1 MSRHI
6 GFSEF
11 SSVLFILCFSR
22 LDSGIFDWCLSKYSW
37 FFSASL
43 FDRFLEELEDVTV
56 CMSWKQIAG
65 CSRNLEIIR
74 VWGVWRS
81 PRWLV
86 GGLHGWEENGW
97 PWDPSLTGA
106 VLHDFTIGLLLVFDN
121 LYFEEN
127 TFLYTLC
134 ICILCRT
141 KANNWGYS
149 NDITKSYLRLEQ
161 TKVWGR
167 KIVDFS
173 FLLYDFWFQSS
184 RRVYVKFLG
193 DWDGLLWKRE
203 FKKDQ
208 ELMWSAA
215 MSTEVDT
222 QDFPVSEN
230 VLPRRR
236 QRHWRGQSCM
246 LRSFA
251 VFNSLKENDWYKLR
265 VSEPMVWCF
274 GERASAV
281 ERMYSGLFGMSSG
294 QRQEY
299 EGLVFSS
306 NFSNI
311 HIFLK

>member
-65 CSRNLEIIR
+65 CSRNLEMFR

-149 NDITKSYLRLEQ
+149 NDITGWIFKGWNWSFWTTVGALKAPEWVQMTHDDAFYPCEMFWGHLELLR
-161 TKVWGR
+161 
-167 KIVDFS
+167 
-173 FLLYDFWFQSS
+173 
-184 RRVYVKFLG
+184 
-193 DWDGLLWKRE
+193 
-203 FKKDQ
+203 
-208 ELMWSAA
+208 A
-215 MSTEVDT
+215 
-222 QDFPVSEN
+222 
-230 VLPRRR
+230 
-236 QRHWRGQSCM
+236 
-246 LRSFA
+246 
-251 VFNSLKENDWYKLR
+251 
-265 VSEPMVWCF
+265 
-274 GERASAV
+274 
-281 ERMYSGLFGMSSG
+281 
-294 QRQEY
+294 
-299 EGLVFSS
+299 
-306 NFSNI
+306 
-311 HIFLK
+311 

>member
-1 MSRHI
+1 MFLRRYEEWFEDHSKADFYVCIFSGRVPVVLFSENCGFSVFFCWAVIYVSLLGLWRRALCIDLVMSRHI

-65 CSRNLEIIR
+65 CSRNLEMFR

-134 ICILCRT
+134 ICILCWT
-141 KANNWGYS
+141 KANKWGYS
-149 NDITKSYLRLEQ
+149 NDITAK
-161 TKVWGR
+161 
-167 KIVDFS
+167 
-173 FLLYDFWFQSS
+173 
-184 RRVYVKFLG
+184 
-193 DWDGLLWKRE
+193 
-203 FKKDQ
+203 
-208 ELMWSAA
+208 
-215 MSTEVDT
+215 
-222 QDFPVSEN
+222 
-230 VLPRRR
+230 
-236 QRHWRGQSCM
+236 
-246 LRSFA
+246 
-251 VFNSLKENDWYKLR
+251 
-265 VSEPMVWCF
+265 
-274 GERASAV
+274 
-281 ERMYSGLFGMSSG
+281 
-294 QRQEY
+294 
-299 EGLVFSS
+299 
-306 NFSNI
+306 
-311 HIFLK
+311 

>member
-1 MSRHI
+1 M
-6 GFSEF
+6 
-11 SSVLFILCFSR
+11 
-22 LDSGIFDWCLSKYSW
+22 
-37 FFSASL
+37 
-43 FDRFLEELEDVTV
+43 
-56 CMSWKQIAG
+56 
-65 CSRNLEIIR
+65 
-74 VWGVWRS
+74 
-81 PRWLV
+81 P
-86 GGLHGWEENGW
+86 
-97 PWDPSLTGA
+97 
-106 VLHDFTIGLLLVFDN
+106 
-121 LYFEEN
+121 
-127 TFLYTLC
+127 
-134 ICILCRT
+134 
-141 KANNWGYS
+141 NW
-149 NDITKSYLRLEQ
+149 TKSYLRLEQ

-265 VSEPMVWCF
+265 VSEPMVWSF